1 MIQDILPHRLRNE
14 YHPDIQPQDNDRVLC
29 FREGKLL
36 LREGQL
42 PTVGSLGRLD
52 YRYLFSVDDAPYF
65 LAASSALPT
74 GCTLQ
79 DVRQLRREQSLPK
92 HEIFAILTGKHLADW
107 YRGQRLLRALRH
119 QDEPL
124 PHRARHGLPQL
135 RQDLLPPHYARRD
148 CGREKRG

>member
-14 YHPDIQPQDNDRVLC
+14 YHPGIQPAPDNRVLC

-36 LREGQL
+36 LHQGQL
-42 PTVGSLGRLD
+42 PTVGSLGQLE

-65 LAASSALPT
+65 LTTTAEVPAD
-74 GCTLQ
+74 CTLQ

-107 YRGQRLLRALRH
+107 YRDSAF
-119 QDEPL
+119 
-124 PHRARHGLPQL
+124 
-135 RQDLLPPHYARRD
+135 
-148 CGREKRG
+148 CGRCGTKTVHSQTERAMVCPACGKTAVNCEDK

>member
-65 LAASSALPT
+65 LASSSALPT

-92 HEIFAILTGKHLADW
+92 HEIFAILTGKHLLTGTGTAPFAGAAAPG
-107 YRGQRLLRALRH
+107 RTT
-119 QDEPL
+119 
-124 PHRARHGLPQL
+124 
-135 RQDLLPPHYARRD
+135 PPPSAPWSAPAAAKPFTPAS
-148 CGREKRG
+148 CPP